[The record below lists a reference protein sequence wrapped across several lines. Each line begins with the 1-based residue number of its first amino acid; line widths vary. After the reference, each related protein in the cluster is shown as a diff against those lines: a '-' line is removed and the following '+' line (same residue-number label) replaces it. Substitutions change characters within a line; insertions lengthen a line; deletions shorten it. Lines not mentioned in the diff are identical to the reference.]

1 MELSLTIIALLCFFF
16 LVAGFIDSIA
26 GGGGLITTP
35 MLLLCGVPPHAT
47 LGTNKFATTIGTLT
61 SLWTYAR
68 SHLVVLRIAL
78 AGFISAFFG
87 AVAGAR
93 LTMMLDSAILGKVL
107 VFLLPAGM
115 VISLFSGRS
124 FFREGELPQKGLWP
138 KVIGMGFFIGMYDG
152 FFGPGTGSFFILA
165 QHLLLRMN
173 LVRASATA
181 KIFNLASNAGA
192 LTVFATGGVVLYSLG
207 IPCAIANI
215 IGNQLGTRL
224 AIRVGAHVV
233 RLFLYVTLTIL
244 LCTLIYRFFIA

>member
-1 MELSLTIIALLCFFF
+1 MDLSLPVIALLCFFF
-16 LVAGFIDSIA
+16 LIAGFIDAIA

-35 MLLLCGVPPHAT
+35 MLLLCGVPPHAA
-47 LGTNKFATTIGTLT
+47 LGTNKFAVTIGTLT
-61 SLWTYAR
+61 SVWTYAR
-68 SHLVVLRIAL
+68 SHLLVLRIAP
-78 AGFISAFFG
+78 AGFAAAFCG
-87 AVAGAR
+87 AAAGAR
-93 LTMMLDSAILGKVL
+93 LAMLLDSAILGKAL

-115 VISLFSGRS
+115 LISLFSGRS
-124 FFREGELPQKGLWP
+124 FGRDGDLPEKGLWP
-138 KVIGMGFFIGMYDG
+138 KVIGMGFVIGLYDG

-181 KIFNLASNAGA
+181 KVFNLASNAGA
-192 LTVFATGGVVLYSLG
+192 LTVFANGGVVIYMLG

-215 IGNQLGTRL
+215 IGNQIGTRL

-233 RLFLYVTLTIL
+233 RLFLYVTMVLL